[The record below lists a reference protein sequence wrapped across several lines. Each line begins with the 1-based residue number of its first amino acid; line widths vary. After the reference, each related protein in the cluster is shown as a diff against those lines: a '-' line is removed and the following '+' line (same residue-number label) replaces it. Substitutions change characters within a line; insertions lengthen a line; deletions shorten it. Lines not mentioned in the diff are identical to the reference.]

1 MFNTQKTKVN
11 NLEKKIPDATTLI
24 YINQY
29 DTDKQNLEET
39 LEMIKKIPDTSGLV
53 TSTVL
58 NTKISEVENKKPDH
72 VKFITSQEFNKLT
85 TEKFAERLSQVK
97 LVRKTGFDNKL
108 ISFNRKIT
116 SNKTEHLEVIKKLIS
131 LTTKDNFPLN
141 RMYFTSNDG
150 PQNTFVYQTTLD
162 TLELKKKQR
171 Y

>member
-1 MFNTQKTKVN
+1 M
-11 NLEKKIPDATTLI
+11 
-24 YINQY
+24 
-29 DTDKQNLEET
+29 
-39 LEMIKKIPDTSGLV
+39 
-53 TSTVL
+53 
-58 NTKISEVENKKPDH
+58 
-72 VKFITSQEFNKLT
+72 
-85 TEKFAERLSQVK
+85 
-97 LVRKTGFDNKL
+97 RKTGFDNKL